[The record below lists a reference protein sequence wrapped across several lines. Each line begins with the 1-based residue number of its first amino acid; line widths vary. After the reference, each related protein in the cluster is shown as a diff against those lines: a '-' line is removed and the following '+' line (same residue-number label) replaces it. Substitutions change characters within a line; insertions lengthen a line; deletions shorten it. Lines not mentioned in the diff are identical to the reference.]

1 MKKKPFDCV
10 TMKEQGAT
18 QVQEQLVGL
27 TPPQILA
34 FWQERTKI
42 LRQQQEQLRQ
52 AQQTQRDFTA
62 MQTAK
67 LP

>member
-1 MKKKPFDCV
+1 MKMKPFDCIA
-10 TMKEQGAT
+10 MKEQGAT
-18 QVQEQLVGL
+18 RVQEQLVGL
-27 TPPQILA
+27 TPAQILA

-62 MQTAK
+62 MRAAE

>member
-1 MKKKPFDCV
+1 MKTKPFDCV
-10 TMKEQGAT
+10 AMKEQGAT

-27 TPPQILA
+27 TPTQILA

-62 MQTAK
+62 MRAAK